1 MKVKCF
7 SFTWPRGLILQKQNS
22 GKCFTFKE
30 RDIIFLWCFLG
41 NGSSLWAWPQT
52 LCSLSRGRIP
62 ATACARWLRNKTCP
76 ICITSASNN
85 SPERQWVSMPLRNSQ
100 YPSSIRVLSK
110 PPWQMWFFATIR
122 ANWNLTKYHKWLKCV
137 HDMFSKNE
145 NFLWLDYAELTA
157 SSTITISFG
166 LFQCSVDLF

>member
-1 MKVKCF
+1 MAQRSYITKTKFWEMFWV
-7 SFTWPRGLILQKQNS
+7 S
-22 GKCFTFKE
+22 FTFKE
-30 RDIIFLWCFLG
+30 GDIIFLWCFLG

-166 LFQCSVDLF
+166 LIQCSVDLF